1 MVILHSYVKLPEGNL
16 RDNHII
22 NEYSEDIDSGRS
34 GHDSMLGFGG
44 GFSMFFCTGFS
55 SNHAYP
61 NDQYQPC
68 HACSVPIESLGLL
81 EQNRRRILQVLVMAI
96 LTRSC
101 SDSEHDKSLVF
112 QVPGCS
118 HPMWWANFGIYTFSA
133 LDDALVQLVLQ
144 NIPVIMHLH
153 KARATYGYLA
163 HLGTLL

>member
-1 MVILHSYVKLPEGNL
+1 MEEVDMILCWDLEV
-16 RDNHII
+16 
-22 NEYSEDIDSGRS
+22 
-34 GHDSMLGFGG
+34 GFPC
-44 GFSMFFCTGFS
+44 FFALDFLQTTRIQMTFL
-55 SNHAYP
+55 
-61 NDQYQPC
+61 PC

-96 LTRSC
+96 LTRSFFVTA
-101 SDSEHDKSLVF
+101 STKHTWHRHDKSLVF

-144 NIPVIMHLH
+144 YIPVIMHLH

-163 HLGTLL
+163 HLGTSL